1 MKKSIFLQKLQEAL
15 EVDDIELTE
24 ETNLQKLE
32 DFDSLAIMNIIA
44 LVDSH
49 FNVILPD
56 FELEKITTVKS
67 LMKLIGIEKFE

>member
-15 EVDDIELTE
+15 EADDIELTE
-24 ETNLQKLE
+24 ETNLQELE

-56 FELEKITTVKS
+56 VELEKITTVKS